1 MSVCTDIS
9 FTLRVRAS
17 HNLYIERIRADML
30 LQDGAGFTGVHC
42 TEHTWTSDGELTQK
56 IDRVSREQL
65 RERQDVVTMIQKCP
79 FLARL
84 SQHTACNMAPHGT
97 VTALG

>member
-1 MSVCTDIS
+1 M
-9 FTLRVRAS
+9 RAKT
-17 HNLYIERIRADML
+17 L
-30 LQDGAGFTGVHC
+30 LQDGPEFTGVRC

-65 RERQDVVTMIQKCP
+65 RERQDVVMMIQKCP

-84 SQHTACNMAPHGT
+84 SQHAACYMAPHGT
-97 VTALG
+97 VTVLG